1 MGAVDV
7 CHPPAPQ
14 HLAQVEPPGERA
26 SLGLRVRHGDLREVL
41 EAGGR
46 AARGYVVRISP
57 STSGWN
63 CGNTVAVLTPNRVDT
78 TSASTER

>member
-7 CHPPAPQ
+7 GHPAATQ
-14 HLAQVEPPGERA
+14 HLAQVEPPRERA
-26 SLGLRVRHGDLREVL
+26 SSGLRVRHGDLRGVL
-41 EAGGR
+41 DAGGR
-46 AARGYVVRISP
+46 RHRGYVVRISP